1 MVHLSIIPLNSQEL
15 ILPDTGIFVS
25 FIEAYQQSPAQNYVY
40 VDQTQVINETS
51 ESTDQIKKGYLQ
63 EMKLV
68 MSQIDILDST
78 IIADNLFDDE
88 QTINQR
94 ATLATIIYQLKLQ
107 LELIDNNVLDK
118 QGFARDSS
126 FLYNNGVVTNIEF
139 EDFERRINKIY
150 LNTVAQNNLIFDE
163 YQVSELYEIA
173 HLCPALGGSA
183 VFKARSLYA
192 LINDTALYNDDG
204 VCLQQGI
211 MYRMSKNDMSNSNN
225 NLNQFLRIYPNP
237 TTGKFI
243 IRSILPEH
251 NDYIIKIMNSMGQ
264 SIYNKSIRIS
274 GEFEVDVLNYV
285 TQGLYLIQVFDNT
298 GLKVINEKLIKR

>member
-1 MVHLSIIPLNSQEL
+1 M
-15 ILPDTGIFVS
+15 
-25 FIEAYQQSPAQNYVY
+25 
-40 VDQTQVINETS
+40 DQTQVINETS